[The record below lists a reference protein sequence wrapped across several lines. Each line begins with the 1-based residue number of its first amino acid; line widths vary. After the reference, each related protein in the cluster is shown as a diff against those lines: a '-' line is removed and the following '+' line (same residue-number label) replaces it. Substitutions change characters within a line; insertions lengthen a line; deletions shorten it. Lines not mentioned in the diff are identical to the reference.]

1 MTRKWLKIV
10 MRVKKKD
17 NFTVKLPKSCNSQLS
32 IYTKLCIMFKI
43 IVFFIIKLFIWLY
56 VRIGI
61 VLLCRKHMHNHIISL
76 RGEIQAHITSLPLPL
91 FIEVPV
97 TSQECERSCICVL
110 VVLILL
116 HSTILILDFGNVLT
130 VQYFFVFFYFIKAL
144 QFINI

>member
-1 MTRKWLKIV
+1 MAENCNESE
-10 MRVKKKD
+10 KKKIIS
-17 NFTVKLPKSCNSQLS
+17 LWNSQNPVIDSYL
-32 IYTKLCIMFKI
+32 YTKLCIMFKI

-76 RGEIQAHITSLPLPL
+76 RGEIWAHITSLPLPL

-116 HSTILILDFGNVLT
+116 LSTILILDFGNVLT
-130 VQYFFVFFYFIKAL
+130 V
-144 QFINI
+144 